1 MRMLKIGILGGGA
14 RGQSLAKYFLYL
26 NCDIVAVCE
35 NRANIKDEALPNF
48 GPNCKWY
55 DDFDAFLTE
64 KMDAVLLTNF
74 FHEHTYYAIKCL
86 EKGIHVLCECLPN
99 VTMADGIEL
108 IKAVEN
114 SKAIFMLLENYPHMI
129 FNREMKKIYEG
140 GTLGNVIFAE
150 GEYNHPG
157 STAQDAVEYTIKNLN
172 YYPKHWRNYLPRS
185 YYISHAL
192 APLIYITGGIPKKVS
207 AFNAYLSNK
216 SNRPSVSQVGDL
228 VAIVI
233 TQNDNGSI
241 YRVTGHSSMGA
252 EDNSYRI
259 CGEKGQVENIRGT
272 KDKIMLRYNPWDV
285 PEGVEEVN
293 FYTPVEEDKDKE
305 LIKISEH
312 GGGDFLMVRMF
323 LNCIKE
329 KKKPE
334 IPFDVYTAVTIASVG
349 ILAHRAALE
358 NKVYDIPDFRE
369 EKWRKYYE
377 NDRITPFY
385 SSDSEPNIPICV
397 GNPDYKPTKEQEKKY
412 FQVLESIEKNNIS
425 ILKN

>member
-1 MRMLKIGILGGGA
+1 MKKLKVGILGGGF
-14 RGQSLAKYFLYL
+14 RGQMLAKDFLYL

-35 NRANIKDEALPNF
+35 NRAHIKKEALSNF
-48 GPNCKWY
+48 GLNCEWY
-55 DDFDAFLTE
+55 DDFDEFLTH

-108 IKAVEN
+108 IKAVEKSN
-114 SKAIFMLLENYPHMI
+114 AIFMLLENYPHMI

-157 STAQDAVEYTIKNLN
+157 SSSKEAVENSIKTLN
-172 YYPKHWRNYLPRS
+172 YHPKHWRNYLPRS

-207 AFNAYLSNK
+207 AFNAYLSK
-216 SNRPSVSQVGDL
+216 QSDRPSVSKVGDL

-233 TQNDNGSI
+233 TQNDNGSV
-241 YRVTGHSSMGA
+241 YRVTGHASMGA
-252 EDNSYRI
+252 EDNAYRI
-259 CGEKGQVENIRGT
+259 CGQKGQVENIRGT
-272 KDKIMLRYNPWDV
+272 KNKIMLRYNPWDM
-285 PEGVEEVN
+285 PESAEEVS
-293 FYTPVEEDKDKE
+293 FYEPVEEDKDKQ
-305 LIKISEH
+305 LIQISGH
-312 GGGDFLMVRMF
+312 GGGDFLMIRMF
-323 LNCIKE
+323 LDCIKNKE
-329 KKKPE
+329 EVKP
-334 IPFDVYTAVTIASVG
+334 PFDVYTAVTIASVG

-358 NKVYDIPDFRE
+358 NRVYDVPDFRE

-377 NDRITPFY
+377 NDRLTPFY
-385 SSDSEPNIPICV
+385 SSNSEPNIPICV
-397 GNPDYKPTKEQEKKY
+397 GNPDYKPTDEQEKRY
-412 FQVLESIEKNNIS
+412 FEILSRIEKNNI
-425 ILKN
+425 